1 VVNLIAVFRIKIALA
16 GVGTFGGDVHLR
28 AYADIRRFGSAG
40 QFARVGLDKYPRELS
55 PVKFDIVAVAT
66 RSQKSVEKPAV
77 AFAEWTHPIAT
88 IEGQRPDS
96 IPALGNAQGRLP
108 PTEKGLKARH
118 KIVSKCASR

>member
-1 VVNLIAVFRIKIALA
+1 MEPAIKIAL
-16 GVGTFGGDVHLR
+16 
-28 AYADIRRFGSAG
+28 
-40 QFARVGLDKYPRELS
+40 VGLDKYSRELS

-66 RSQKSVEKPAV
+66 RSQKSVEKPAA

-108 PTEKGLKARH
+108 PTSPDGERAESSAQNCEQMRQQMDRAFSPRS
-118 KIVSKCASR
+118 VFASNPGPTLEPA